1 MITKLDDVLAGL
13 ANLTS
18 KQLEFIRDNME
29 PTENALSNL
38 FSELGV
44 EGGYTTEYGTVDEV
58 VSQIKTRIGGILS
71 QRATRI

>member
-1 MITKLDDVLAGL
+1 
-13 ANLTS
+13 
-18 KQLEFIRDNME
+18 ME